1 MTNFEKI
8 TQNTQTLAEVLKDCQ
23 EIYYCGQC
31 PAFDFC
37 RDLSG
42 LEAVECYDMIQ
53 KWLESEVAEN
63 D

>member
-8 TQNTQTLAEVLKDCQ
+8 TESTQTLAEVLKDCQ

-31 PAFDFC
+31 PAYNMC
-37 RDLSG
+37 KDLTG
-42 LEAVECYDMIQ
+42 IVPLECYDMIRD
-53 KWLESEVAEN
+53 WLESEV